1 MYLLLGQNYYVLSSM
16 KLRYLTMKG
25 KKKPCRQKKRVT
37 FDSCKEKKPLK
48 YNRSSMDNMNVLAV
62 DKG

>member
-1 MYLLLGQNYYVLSSM
+1 
-16 KLRYLTMKG
+16 MKG